1 MVITRLYI
9 DYFGKFTG
17 REFILK
23 PGINII
29 HGENEAGKSTL
40 HTFIRGMLFGI
51 ERLRGRGAATKD
63 DVYTRYLPWDYP
75 GAYGGQM
82 DIRVKDKEYRLK
94 RSFHANDKYFT
105 VTELATGR
113 ELKLKEGHISE
124 LIPGLTESAYRNTV
138 SIEQLR
144 AETDAELA
152 SHVRNYIANLSIA
165 KHREV
170 NVAKAI
176 EYLKEQKKALESVP
190 YARQLGELAAAIEK
204 CEENEKK
211 IDHLTASLKELEE
224 KEKSLKEQLN
234 RPKSPESQREE
245 ELIAQLPAIIEKYK
259 LYRDL
264 SRQYSQAAAQADE
277 LERSL
282 ARLRQ
287 HIKEMENRQKAYKE
301 GLKKK
306 GIIYAVAG
314 IAAAVLG
321 AVLMKSAAA
330 GAVILIAAAIAVT
343 ALYALSGRKNAE
355 YKEEALKAGMT
366 LENGEK
372 QYDELVGRKKEL
384 EDRCD
389 ELNDAIM
396 TYMQEF
402 TEEDELTPEA
412 VERLKE
418 TAAERKRAS
427 ESMKAELNEKLRQY
441 SFQIG
446 TISHELKLLE
456 NNETELIRN
465 KEQYEY
471 IMRRKRENDIELEAI
486 NLAICTIQELAA
498 EIHDSFGLQLNKAVS
513 DIIDTVT
520 NHKYNDLKVDEKLNI
535 KLIWKNR
542 DIVLDRLSAGTID
555 QVYFA
560 LRMAVCDML
569 LGDEP
574 MPLILDDSFA
584 LYDDSRVKAVLT
596 EIAKRRQVLLFTC
609 QTREKEFLDEL
620 KIQYN
625 HIKL

>member
-1 MVITRLYI
+1 MLITRLYI

-152 SHVRNYIANLSIA
+152 SHVRTYIANLSIA

-264 SRQYSQAAAQADE
+264 SRQY
-277 LERSL
+277 
-282 ARLRQ
+282 
-287 HIKEMENRQKAYKE
+287 
-301 GLKKK
+301 
-306 GIIYAVAG
+306 
-314 IAAAVLG
+314 
-321 AVLMKSAAA
+321 
-330 GAVILIAAAIAVT
+330 
-343 ALYALSGRKNAE
+343 
-355 YKEEALKAGMT
+355 
-366 LENGEK
+366 
-372 QYDELVGRKKEL
+372 
-384 EDRCD
+384 
-389 ELNDAIM
+389 
-396 TYMQEF
+396 
-402 TEEDELTPEA
+402 
-412 VERLKE
+412 
-418 TAAERKRAS
+418 
-427 ESMKAELNEKLRQY
+427 
-441 SFQIG
+441 
-446 TISHELKLLE
+446 
-456 NNETELIRN
+456 
-465 KEQYEY
+465 
-471 IMRRKRENDIELEAI
+471 
-486 NLAICTIQELAA
+486 
-498 EIHDSFGLQLNKAVS
+498 
-513 DIIDTVT
+513 
-520 NHKYNDLKVDEKLNI
+520 
-535 KLIWKNR
+535 
-542 DIVLDRLSAGTID
+542 
-555 QVYFA
+555 
-560 LRMAVCDML
+560 
-569 LGDEP
+569 
-574 MPLILDDSFA
+574 
-584 LYDDSRVKAVLT
+584 
-596 EIAKRRQVLLFTC
+596 
-609 QTREKEFLDEL
+609 
-620 KIQYN
+620 
-625 HIKL
+625 